1 MPANSI
7 KRPTRRVMPVLPPD
21 EARRLATLYFLD
33 ILDSPPQEQFD
44 RIARMAQRL
53 FTVPMAAISF
63 VDAERDWFKSRSGP
77 DFLKLPRDLSC
88 GSHTILSRETFIVED
103 ATID

>member
-63 VDAERDWFKSRSGP
+63 VDAP
-77 DFLKLPRDLSC
+77 DSMKTVAVGCAGAFAGCD
-88 GSHTILSRETFIVED
+88 
-103 ATID
+103 